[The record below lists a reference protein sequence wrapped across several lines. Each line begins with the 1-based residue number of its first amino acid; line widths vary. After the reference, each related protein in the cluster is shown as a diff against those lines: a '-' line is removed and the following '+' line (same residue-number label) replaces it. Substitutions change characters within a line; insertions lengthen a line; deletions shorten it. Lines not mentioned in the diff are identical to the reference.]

1 MKDRIGEKP
10 APARLRVVQGFLN
23 TATSGRE
30 DFASPD
36 CLREWLTD
44 HDLLEPDAAV
54 SADDLRQAIAVR
66 QALVQLALARQ
77 EDRSDTG
84 AAEVLNRA
92 ARSAQMSVSFG
103 QRGRACIEPLA
114 PAVDGA
120 LGKIIAI
127 VVDAMADGTWE
138 RFKICR
144 DPGCSWA
151 FYDRSKNH
159 SGTWCDITSCG
170 NIAKARTYRARHATK
185 ATRGL

>member
-10 APARLRVVQGFLN
+10 APDRLRVVQAFLN

-36 CLREWLTD
+36 CLQEWLIG
-44 HDLLEPDAAV
+44 HDLLDANATV
-54 SADDLRQAIAVR
+54 SAADLRQAISVR
-66 QALVQLALARQ
+66 QALVQLTIARQ
-77 EDRSDTG
+77 EGSSDTN
-84 AAEVLNRA
+84 AVETLNRA

-127 VVDAMADGTWE
+127 VVDAMADGTWD

-170 NIAKARTYRARHATK
+170 NVAKARTYRARHGHRLAQ
-185 ATRGL
+185 

>member
-1 MKDRIGEKP
+1 MKERIGEKP
-10 APARLRVVQGFLN
+10 APDRLRVVQAFIN

-30 DFASPD
+30 DLASPD
-36 CLREWLTD
+36 CLREWLAD
-44 HDLLEPDAAV
+44 HDLIEADAAV
-54 SADDLRQAIAVR
+54 SAADLRQAISVR
-66 QALVQLALARQ
+66 QALTRLAIARQ
-77 EDRSDTG
+77 ESRTDTD
-84 AAEVLNRA
+84 AVEMLNRA

-103 QRGRACIEPLA
+103 ARGRALIEPLA

-127 VVDAMADGTWE
+127 VVDAMAEGTWD

-170 NIAKARTYRARHATK
+170 NLAKARTFRARHGSK
-185 ATRGL
+185 AAQ

>member
-1 MKDRIGEKP
+1 MKERIGEKP
-10 APARLRVVQGFLN
+10 APDRLRVVQAFLN

-30 DFASPD
+30 DLASPD

-44 HDLLEPDAAV
+44 HDLLEADAAV
-54 SADDLRQAIAVR
+54 SAADLRQALSVR
-66 QALVQLALARQ
+66 QGLVRLAIARQ
-77 EDRSDTG
+77 EGRDASD
-84 AAEVLNRA
+84 AVDVLNRA

-103 QRGRACIEPLA
+103 ARGRACIEPLA
-114 PAVDGA
+114 LAVDGA

-127 VVDAMADGTWE
+127 VLDAMADGTWD

-159 SGTWCDITSCG
+159 SGTWCNITSCG
-170 NIAKARTYRARHATK
+170 NLAKARTYRARHGSKTAS
-185 ATRGL
+185 

>member
-1 MKDRIGEKP
+1 MKERIGEKP
-10 APARLRVVQGFLN
+10 APDRLRIVQAFLN

-30 DFASPD
+30 DLASPD
-36 CLREWLTD
+36 CLREWLSD
-44 HDLLEPDAAV
+44 HELLDADATV
-54 SADDLRQAIAVR
+54 SAADLRQAISVR
-66 QALVQLALARQ
+66 QALARLAIARQ
-77 EDRSDTG
+77 ESRLDSD
-84 AAEVLNRA
+84 AVEVLNRA

-103 QRGRACIEPLA
+103 PRGRACIESLA

-127 VVDAMADGTWE
+127 VLDAMADGTWD

-159 SGTWCDITSCG
+159 SGTWCNIASCG
-170 NIAKARTYRARHATK
+170 NLAKARTYRARHGSK
-185 ATRGL
+185 AAS

>member
-1 MKDRIGEKP
+1 
-10 APARLRVVQGFLN
+10 
-23 TATSGRE
+23 
-30 DFASPD
+30 
-36 CLREWLTD
+36 
-44 HDLLEPDAAV
+44 
-54 SADDLRQAIAVR
+54 
-66 QALVQLALARQ
+66 VQLALARQ

>member
-10 APARLRVVQGFLN
+10 APDRLRIIQAFLN

-36 CLREWLTD
+36 CLREWFTD
-44 HDLLEPDAAV
+44 HDLLDADATV
-54 SADDLRQAIAVR
+54 SAADLRQAIAVR
-66 QALVQLALARQ
+66 QALVQLAIARQ
-77 EDRSDTG
+77 ESRFDNDSV
-84 AAEVLNRA
+84 EVLNRA

-103 QRGRACIEPLA
+103 RRGRACIEPLA

-127 VVDAMADGTWE
+127 VVDAMADGTWD

-159 SGTWCDITSCG
+159 SGMWCDITSCG
-170 NIAKARTYRARHATK
+170 NLAKARTYRARHGNKPAS
-185 ATRGL
+185 